1 MLSFCLSFWSW
12 EYLEHLEPLE
22 EEEKN
27 ENERNI
33 PELLSHYDVLCKVI
47 VTRLKAN
54 RPRKNMETLEDQ
66 SLLTNRTFNSWINQ
80 SKEKQWNLLN
90 ITKSLLRRLLKAD
103 KSLR

>member
-1 MLSFCLSFWSW
+1 MT
-12 EYLEHLEPLE
+12 Y
-22 EEEKN
+22 
-27 ENERNI
+27 
-33 PELLSHYDVLCKVI
+33 Y
-47 VTRLKAN
+47 A
-54 RPRKNMETLEDQ
+54 RKNMETLEDQ